1 MACWNGPFIA
11 VDWGTTNRRAY
22 AVSADGLVTAGLED
36 SRGLLSVRPEEFA
49 SAVVDVR
56 ERLGRLPMLLAGM
69 VGARSGWAEV
79 PYVTAPAGLAG
90 LARGVHMVADDIAIV
105 PGVSVSGNRPGVMR
119 GEEVQV
125 LGAVSAGLV
134 APDAAVCQPGTH
146 TKWITMADG
155 QIADFRTSM
164 TGEIFAL
171 IKNHSILA
179 AHLRGEVAANAGFLE
194 GVDMALSGEP
204 VLDALFGVRS
214 RMLLGA
220 LDASLSSAYTSGI
233 LIGTDVAAHASRGDS
248 VALLGRPDLCVLY
261 AAALERAGCVAT
273 STDGAAAFVAG
284 MSAIRKLLP

>member
-1 MACWNGPFIA
+1 MACWKGSFIA

-22 AVSADGLVTAGLED
+22 AVSAEGRVTADFED
-36 SRGLLSVRPEEFA
+36 SRGLLSLRPEDFA
-49 SAVVDVR
+49 PAAQDVR
-56 ERLGRLPMLLAGM
+56 ERLGSLPMLLAGM

-79 PYVTAPAGLAG
+79 PYVAAPAGLAG

-105 PGVSVSGNRPGVMR
+105 PGVSVCGDRSDVMR

-125 LGAVSAGLV
+125 LGAVTAGLV

-171 IKNHSILA
+171 IKDHSILA
-179 AHLRGEVAANAGFLE
+179 AHLQGGVSANAGFLA
-194 GVDMALSGEP
+194 GVDTAVSGEP
-204 VLDALFGVRS
+204 LLDALFGVRS

-220 LDASLSSAYTSGI
+220 LDASLSCAYTSGI
-233 LIGTDVAAHASRGDS
+233 LIGTDVAAHTSRGER
-248 VALLGRPDLCVLY
+248 VAVLGRPELCKLY
-261 AAALERAGCVAT
+261 AAALERAGCEAT
-273 STDGAAAFVAG
+273 CTDGAGAFVAG
-284 MSAIRKLLP
+284 MSAIRDLLP